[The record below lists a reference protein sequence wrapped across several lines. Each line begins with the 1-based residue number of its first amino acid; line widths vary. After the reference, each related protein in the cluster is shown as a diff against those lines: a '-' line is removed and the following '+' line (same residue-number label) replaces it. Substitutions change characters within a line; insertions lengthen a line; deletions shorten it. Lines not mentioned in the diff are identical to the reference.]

1 MVALKTIPYKKH
13 QVIIMKN
20 RILVCLL
27 LINVTCVIAQEKEFV
42 IHDDIENVTFK
53 VSDYHVL
60 IINDIAFSSKTDKMF
75 ETDFIIKN
83 EEYPSDTEDNYLKLK
98 TNKPLKVT
106 SHWNI
111 LLKKL
116 NDKETKVSIKL
127 VKAESGKIVLKLD
140 QIASK
145 GKLEQNLKD
154 YINNNKVS
162 EVHNQNKNQS
172 IVQSEA
178 KIKLLGNGYK
188 LLEKDN
194 YSVQFPA
201 KWEMQCPGPFLEP
214 FCIIGPK
221 EKQYVY
227 LNLIKEDDK
236 ERLQDE
242 FSQYVKDQVGQ
253 LITNWQTVIKEEKI
267 DDKTYRIE
275 YYTTLDDKLKSI
287 RYFYLIDNEFYLLT
301 FCAND
306 KFFNLYLEEATKI
319 MTTLKINN
327 EPIKI

>member
-1 MVALKTIPYKKH
+1 MNKH
-13 QVIIMKN
+13 QILIMKN
-20 RILVCLL
+20 RILLCLL

-42 IHDDIENVTFK
+42 IHDDIKNVALK
-53 VSDYHVL
+53 VSDYHTL
-60 IINDIAFSSKTDKMF
+60 IINDIAFSSQTDKMF

-83 EEYPSDTEDNYLKLK
+83 EEYTSDTEENYLKLK
-98 TNKPLKVT
+98 TNKTLNVT

-111 LLKKL
+111 LLTKL
-116 NDKETKVSIKL
+116 NDKETKVLVKL
-127 VKAESGKIVLKLD
+127 VKAESGKIILKLD

-162 EVHNQNKNQS
+162 EVHNQNEDQP
-172 IVQSEA
+172 IAHSEA
-178 KIKLLGNGYK
+178 KIKSLENGYK

-194 YSVQFPA
+194 YSVQFPV

-221 EKQYVY
+221 EEEYVY

-236 ERLQDE
+236 ERLQDG
-242 FSQYVKDQVGQ
+242 FSQYVKYQAGQ
-253 LITNWQTVIKEEKI
+253 LITDGGIVIKQEKI
-267 DDKTYRIE
+267 DDETYKIE
-275 YYTTLDDKLKSI
+275 YYTSLGDKLKSI

-306 KFFNLYLEEATKI
+306 KFFNKYFEEASKI
-319 MTTLKINN
+319 MNTIKINSKSV
-327 EPIKI
+327 KI